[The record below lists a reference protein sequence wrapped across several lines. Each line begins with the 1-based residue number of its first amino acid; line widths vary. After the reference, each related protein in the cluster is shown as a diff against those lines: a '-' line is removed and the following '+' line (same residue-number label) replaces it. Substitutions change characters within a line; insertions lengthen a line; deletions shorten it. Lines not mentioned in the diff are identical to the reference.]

1 MGKTNTTMIH
11 YQEYLL
17 HDKEVEKN
25 VLTTITNKNEI
36 TPDNFYQTGYECIS
50 FKKSSIFAL
59 EAVLASVVP
68 MDKSV
73 VILNS
78 GANSSATVE
87 TCMKHNIN
95 FKVVDFFNNSIDFTS
110 LENLLSSSDNFSHIC
125 ISLSESTSLKDI
137 DLLRLKE
144 ITEKSNTGL
153 FLYYTGDTMNFNRIR
168 KYKIDYLVGNLISSL
183 SSFVLARR
191 NKLVQTEGNARSF
204 SKDLHSLWQQTL
216 RNRRREI
223 EPMYF

>member
-1 MGKTNTTMIH
+1 MIH

-17 HDKEVEKN
+17 HDKEVEKS
-25 VLTTITNKNEI
+25 VLTYISNKDEI

-50 FKKSSIFAL
+50 FKKGTVFAL
-59 EAVLASVVP
+59 EAVLTSVVP

-73 VILNS
+73 IILNS
-78 GANSSATVE
+78 GLNSTPTVE
-87 TCMKHNIN
+87 TCLKHNIN
-95 FKVVDFFNNSIDFTS
+95 FKIVDFLENRIDFNS
-110 LENLLSSSDNFSHIC
+110 LDNILNSSDNFSHIC

-137 DLLRLKE
+137 DLLKLKE
-144 ITEKSNTGL
+144 ISEKSNTGL
-153 FLYYTGDTMNFNRIR
+153 FLYYSGDIMNLNRIR

>member
-1 MGKTNTTMIH
+1 MIH

-17 HDKEVEKN
+17 HDKEVEKS
-25 VLTTITNKNEI
+25 VLTNIINKNEI
-36 TPDNFYQTGYECIS
+36 TPDNFYQTGYECIT
-50 FKKSSIFAL
+50 FKKNSIFAL

-68 MDKSV
+68 IDKSV
-73 VILNS
+73 IILNS
-78 GANSSATVE
+78 CSSSTPTVE
-87 TCMKHNIN
+87 TCLKHNIN
-95 FKVVDFFNNSIDFTS
+95 FKIVDFINNNIDFTS
-110 LENLLSSSDNFSHIC
+110 LEELLDSSNNFSHIC

-137 DLLRLKE
+137 DLLRLKD
-144 ITEKSNTGL
+144 ITEKSNADI
-153 FLYYTGDTMNFNRIR
+153 FLYYSGDIMNLNRIR
-168 KYKIDYLVGNLISSL
+168 KYKIDYLVGNLMSSL

-223 EPMYF
+223 EPMYC

>member
-1 MGKTNTTMIH
+1 MIH
-11 YQEYLL
+11 YQDYLI

-25 VLTTITNKNEI
+25 VLTTISNKNEI

-50 FKKSSIFAL
+50 FKKNSIFAL

-78 GANSSATVE
+78 GSNSLPTIK
-87 TCMKHNIN
+87 TCLKHNIS
-95 FKVVDFFNNSIDFTS
+95 FKIVDLINNHIDFNS
-110 LENLLSSSDNFSHIC
+110 LGRLLNSSSNFSHLC
-125 ISLSESTSLKDI
+125 ISLSESTSLEDI
-137 DLLRLKE
+137 DLLRLTD
-144 ITEKSNTGL
+144 ITEKSNTGI
-153 FLYYTGDTMNFNRIR
+153 FLYYSGDIMNLNRIR

-216 RNRRREI
+216 RTRPREI
-223 EPMYF
+223 EPMCFG

>member
-1 MGKTNTTMIH
+1 MIH

-17 HDKEVEKN
+17 QDKEVEKN

-50 FKKSSIFAL
+50 FKKNSIFAL

-78 GANSSATVE
+78 GSNSTPTVE
-87 TCMKHNIN
+87 TCLKHNIS
-95 FKVVDFFNNSIDFTS
+95 FKIVDFTNNHIDFTS
-110 LENLLSSSDNFSHIC
+110 LEELLNSSNFSHIC
-125 ISLSESTSLKDI
+125 ISLSDSPSLKDI
-137 DLLRLKE
+137 DLLRLKD
-144 ITEKSNTGL
+144 ITEKSNTDI
-153 FLYYTGDTMNFNRIR
+153 FLYYSGDIMNLNRIR

-216 RNRRREI
+216 RTRRREI
-223 EPMYF
+223 EPMCF